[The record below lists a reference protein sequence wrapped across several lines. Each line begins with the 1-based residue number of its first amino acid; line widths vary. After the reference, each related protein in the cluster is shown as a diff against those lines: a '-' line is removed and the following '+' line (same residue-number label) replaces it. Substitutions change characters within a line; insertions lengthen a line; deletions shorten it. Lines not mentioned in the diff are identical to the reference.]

1 MKTTTVKCYLKSFN
15 AMPTSDLIT
24 FGNKDFYLLIGE
36 EKKLVNYIEENKS
49 NISNYYLEYDHKNSL
64 MPLSDISKFNARIE
78 PGAIIRDNVEIED
91 DAIILMGAVINCGAK
106 IGRKTMIDMN
116 AVVGSGAKIG
126 NNCHIGAGAVIAGIL
141 EPKSNHPVI
150 IEDHVFIGANAVV
163 LEGVHLYEGSVVG
176 AGAVVI
182 KDVLKNQTV
191 VGVPAKVIKENTVWE
206 LNEELR

>member
-1 MKTTTVKCYLKSFN
+1 MRLF
-15 AMPTSDLIT
+15 
-24 FGNKDFYLLIGE
+24 
-36 EKKLVNYIEENKS
+36 
-49 NISNYYLEYDHKNSL
+49 
-64 MPLSDISKFNARIE
+64 
-78 PGAIIRDNVEIED
+78 
-91 DAIILMGAVINCGAK
+91 
-106 IGRKTMIDMN
+106 
-116 AVVGSGAKIG
+116 GSGAKIG

-150 IEDHVFIGANAVV
+150 IEDDVFIGANAVV
-163 LEGVHLYEGSVVG
+163 LEGVHLYKGSVVG